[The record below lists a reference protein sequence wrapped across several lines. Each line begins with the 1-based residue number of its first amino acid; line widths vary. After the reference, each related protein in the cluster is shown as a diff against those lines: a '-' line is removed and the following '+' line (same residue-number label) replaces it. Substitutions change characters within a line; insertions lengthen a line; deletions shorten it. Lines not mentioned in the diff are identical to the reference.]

1 MNFGIKVKISQKEA
15 IEEASLNIIKGNI
28 KASKIISCIMGYQGE
43 KKKNETLLYL
53 QILRKKRL
61 GNDLN
66 IIENTAL
73 TILEND
79 LKKFFQEK

>member
-1 MNFGIKVKISQKEA
+1 MNFGIKVKISITEA

-43 KKKNETLLYL
+43 SIKNKMLLYL
-53 QILRKKRL
+53 QLLRKKRL

-79 LKKFFQEK
+79 LKRFFQEK